1 LATIRERKGRFGV
14 KISRNRITICQTF
27 STLET
32 AKLWAAY
39 KEDLLDEMDA
49 FNPPKQQMIT
59 LEDAI
64 NFKIDNAI
72 KDGLNTRSITDIRNL
87 KVDFST
93 FLQRFMHEIT
103 YDDLINHC
111 KKISKIQVKLGG
123 SAVNEKSGKYSMPS
137 PITIVNKLKRLS
149 TVYSN
154 LNENNVDIE
163 NIALKCVNELSKNLR
178 K

>member
-39 KEDLLDEMDA
+39 KEDLLDEMEA
-49 FNPPKQQMIT
+49 FNPPKQEMIT

-72 KDGLNTRSITDIRNL
+72 KDGLSTRSVTDIKNL
-87 KVDFST
+87 KIDFNA
-93 FLQRFMHEIT
+93 FLQKYMHEIS
-103 YDDLINHC
+103 YDDLIAHC
-111 KKISKIQVKLGG
+111 KKMSKIQVKFGG
-123 SAVNEKSGKYSMPS
+123 SVGNEKSGKYSMPS
-137 PITIVNKLKRLS
+137 PITIINKLKRLS

-154 LNENNVDIE
+154 LNENNVDID